1 MTNDEAIV
9 IRKPLRFL
17 LLAVAAC
24 LVLLLT
30 GGALL
35 YQATRHVPEF
45 YQRALEVSPQQQA
58 AAGDEL
64 ERQVLELHSEIQDE
78 GRWQAVF
85 DEDQINGWLASDLTE
100 KFSTSLPTGVSE
112 PRVSISPE
120 SVQLACR
127 YQDSRIDTVVSLK
140 LALAVN
146 PQSNEVAITV
156 QNVRA
161 GLLPLPLKELLD
173 QVAAAARRA
182 ELDLR
187 WVQSDGAPV
196 ALLRVPAEIPSLE
209 VTGFQLEKID
219 LGEGEIRLIGQT
231 AGQR

>member
-1 MTNDEAIV
+1 M
-9 IRKPLRFL
+9 IRKPLRFFLLTIAAL
-17 LLAVAAC
+17 LLL
-24 LVLLLT
+24 LVL
-30 GGALL
+30 GGLLL
-35 YQATRHVPEF
+35 YQATRHVPDF
-45 YQRALEVSPQQQA
+45 YQQALEVNPQQQA

-100 KFSTSLPTGVSE
+100 KFSDSLPAGVSA
-112 PRVSISPE
+112 PRVAISPE
-120 SVQLACR
+120 SVQLACQ
-127 YQDSRIDTVVSLK
+127 YQDPRIETVVSLT
-140 LALAVN
+140 LSVAVN
-146 PQSNEVAITV
+146 RQSNEVAITV

-161 GLLPLPLKELLD
+161 GLLPLPLKDLLD
-173 QVAAAARRA
+173 EVAAAARRA

-187 WVQSDGAPV
+187 WAQSDGAPV

-209 VTGFQLEKID
+209 VEGFQLDEIA